1 VRIWVRGE
9 AKTSYVGGGEMF
21 LWDLQRLKKQ
31 WGEREKRETLSGRKT
46 GEGAD
51 VL

>member
-1 VRIWVRGE
+1 VGSSKAEE
-9 AKTSYVGGGEMF
+9 AVG
-21 LWDLQRLKKQ
+21 R
-31 WGEREKRETLSGRKT
+31 EREKRETLPGRKM